1 MYLILNY
8 FKILAFTH
16 KNLPLNLIGKLQLN
30 ETEQLDKLNQLKVQ
44 FSFKEILYLNTCNRV
59 ELFFVSELKQFNVS
73 EIIYTLNNNLTK
85 AEIKEIEN
93 ACEIFKGNNA
103 VTHTFKV
110 AASLE
115 SLVVGEREI
124 ITQVRKAYEFCNFN
138 GLTGDF
144 IRLLIKKTIETAK
157 QIYTQTNIAKNPV
170 SIVSLAYRSL
180 LQNGI
185 KNNARLI
192 FVGSGET
199 NTLMATYLKKHSF
212 ENNVVF
218 NRTLSNAA
226 KLATKTGG
234 KAYNL
239 TELKNYKES
248 FDVLIVCTA
257 SNTPVIDNEIY
268 TSLLN
273 TDTSKKTV
281 IDLGVP
287 ANVDAT
293 VIKKNN
299 INYIDINS
307 LKLKAEQNLILR
319 QNEIVKCDEIIQNKL
334 EEFLLLYKERKI
346 ELAFGELPKQIKA
359 IKELAFNEVF
369 SKDINGLDN
378 NSKDVLE
385 KVVLY
390 IEKKYNAVTFK
401 TAKELLLNQHKNN

>member
-401 TAKELLLNQHKNN
+401 TAKDLLLNKAENN

>member
-1 MYLILNY
+1 MQLILNY

-30 ETEQLDKLNQLKVQ
+30 EIEQLDKLNQLKEQ
-44 FSFKEILYLNTCNRV
+44 FNFKEILYLNTCNRV
-59 ELFFVSELKQFNVS
+59 ELFFVSELEQINVS
-73 EIIYTLNNNLTK
+73 EIICTLNNTLTK
-85 AEIKEIEN
+85 TEINEIEN

-103 VTHTFKV
+103 VIHTFKV

-144 IRLLIKKTIETAK
+144 IRLLIKQTIETAK

-170 SIVSLAYRSL
+170 SIVSLAYRTL

-218 NRTLSNAA
+218 NRTLSNAT
-226 KLATKTGG
+226 KLASKTGG
-234 KAYNL
+234 KAYTLN
-239 TELKNYKES
+239 ELKTYKDG

-257 SNTPVIDNEIY
+257 STSPIINKEIY
-268 TSLLN
+268 SSILN
-273 TDTSKKTV
+273 NDISKKTV
-281 IDLGVP
+281 IDLSVP
-287 ANVDAT
+287 ANVDIT
-293 VIKKNN
+293 VVENNN

-307 LKLKAEQNLILR
+307 LKQKAEKNLILR
-319 QNEIVKCDEIIQNKL
+319 KNEIVKCDEIIQNKL
-334 EEFLLLYKERKI
+334 EEFVLLYKERKI

-369 SKDINGLDN
+369 SKDIDNLDN

-401 TAKELLLNQHKNN
+401 TAKDLLLNKTENN

>member
-1 MYLILNY
+1 MNY

-401 TAKELLLNQHKNN
+401 TAKDLLLNKAENN